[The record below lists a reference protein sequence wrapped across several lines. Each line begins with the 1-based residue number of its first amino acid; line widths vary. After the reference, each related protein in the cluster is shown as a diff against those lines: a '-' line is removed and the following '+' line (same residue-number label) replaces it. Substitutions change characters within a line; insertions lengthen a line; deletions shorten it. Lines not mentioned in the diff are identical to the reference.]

1 MKNIKYD
8 ISFLPQRKKIL
19 YVIMDCVE
27 DGTWYRVN
35 QNLSSLVRETN
46 LPICKDVVGKVKKQI
61 E

>member
-35 QNLSSLVRETN
+35 QNLSSLVREIN
-46 LPICKDVVGKVKKQI
+46 LPVCKDVVNKVKKQI

>member
-1 MKNIKYD
+1 MKNIKYE
-8 ISFLPQRKKIL
+8 ISFLSQRKKIL

-46 LPICKDVVGKVKKQI
+46 LPVCKDVVNKVKKQI

>member
-19 YVIMDCVE
+19 YAIMDCVE

-35 QNLSSLVRETN
+35 KNLSSLVRETN

>member
-1 MKNIKYD
+1 MKNIKYE

-19 YVIMDCVE
+19 YAIMDCVE

-35 QNLSSLVRETN
+35 QNLSSLVWLRTLPVYRE
-46 LPICKDVVGKVKKQI
+46 VVEKVKKQI

>member
-1 MKNIKYD
+1 MKNIKYE
-8 ISFLPQRKKIL
+8 ISFLYQRKKIL

-46 LPICKDVVGKVKKQI
+46 LPVCKDVVSKVKKQI